1 MVVLVTASVAFQL
14 FGAYLATGFEAL
26 AELNYAFT
34 IFSLPYGVFVVAIAT
49 ALMPE
54 LSEKHSRRD
63 ADGYRET
70 FSFGLR
76 TMIFVV
82 VPSAVGMISLSEP
95 IVGLLYER
103 GNFDA
108 TDTETV
114 SWLLVV
120 YAAGLLGYSVYFFLV
135 RAFYSR
141 QNTKTPAL
149 LNVAIFVL
157 YAGLAY
163 GLSRVL
169 GVTGVVLALS
179 RVYAVLAALGLA
191 ATRREIGQIE
201 GRRLVHSLLKI
212 LAAGT
217 GMYVVARTGILLLGA
232 GSDLIERLFILVT
245 VGGASLAVYTGV
257 AYLLRTEE
265 LESAFTL
272 LRRRSAGKG
281 AG

>member
-1 MVVLVTASVAFQL
+1 
-14 FGAYLATGFEAL
+14 
-26 AELNYAFT
+26 
-34 IFSLPYGVFVVAIAT
+34 
-49 ALMPE
+49 MPE
-54 LSEKHSRRD
+54 LSEKHSLSD

-76 TMIFVV
+76 TMVFVV
-82 VPSAVGMISLSEP
+82 IPSAVGMISLSEP

-108 TDTETV
+108 GDTEAV
-114 SWLLVV
+114 SRLLVV
-120 YAAGLLGYSVYFFLV
+120 FAAGLLGYSVYFFLV

-149 LNVAIFVL
+149 LNVVIFVL
-157 YAGLAY
+157 YAVLAY

-179 RVYAVLAALGLA
+179 IAYAVLAILGLA
-191 ATRREIGQIE
+191 ATHQEIGLIE
-201 GRRLVHSLLKI
+201 GRRLLRSLLKS

-217 GMYVVARTGILLLGA
+217 AMYVVARTGTLLLGA
-232 GSDLIERLFILVT
+232 GSDLTERLFILVT
-245 VGGASLAVYTGV
+245 IGGASLAVYIGV
-257 AYLLRTEE
+257 AFLLRTEE

-272 LRRRSAGKG
+272 LRRSTRKAAG
-281 AG
+281 